1 MVLLCSMNYIWVQN
15 LRIFVVSLEC
25 KISLTACLV
34 IMLLSNLFY
43 FYCVFGSMFAFFSF
57 LFLFFFFLLHA
68 FRRRQNLLFTYCL
81 TLFTHCSDTIY
92 ALFMRP
98 TITLLKKK
106 LKISPTILFI
116 HIKII
121 YFVTVVFNFQ
131 LQ

>member
-43 FYCVFGSMFAFFSF
+43 FYCVFGSMFAFFS
-57 LFLFFFFLLHA
+57 LSFFFFLLHA

-81 TLFTHCSDTIY
+81 TLFTHCFGTIH
-92 ALFMRP
+92 ALFIGP
-98 TITLLKKK
+98 TITLFKKI
-106 LKISPTILFI
+106 LKINPTVLFT

-121 YFVTVVFNFQ
+121 YFVTIVFNF
-131 LQ
+131 